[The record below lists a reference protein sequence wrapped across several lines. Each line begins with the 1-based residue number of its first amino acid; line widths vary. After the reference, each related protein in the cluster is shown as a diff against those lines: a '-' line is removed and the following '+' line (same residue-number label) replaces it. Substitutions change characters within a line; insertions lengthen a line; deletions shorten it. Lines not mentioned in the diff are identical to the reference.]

1 METRKNRLM
10 LAGMAVAL
18 LVPVLAL
25 AGCAQPPAAS
35 PQEINIGYQQEGIW
49 VNGRGEVQ
57 AVPDIATLNLGV
69 QAQAVTVAEAQ
80 AQAQQ
85 AMEKVMAAL
94 KSLGVAD
101 KDIQTTGYSIWQQT
115 RWDQDKQ
122 VEVVTGYQ
130 VSNTIRAKVRD
141 VEAAGAVLDAAVTAG
156 GDYIRVNGI
165 QFEVDDP
172 SEYLDQARAKAIA
185 DAKAKASQL
194 ASLTN
199 VKLGNPIYVTESSD
213 VPVVYP
219 NRSYAMMDS
228 AEAAGATPVSAGET
242 TIVATVQIVYEI
254 Q

>member
-1 METRKNRLM
+1 METRKNRLVF
-10 LAGMAVAL
+10 AGMAVAL
-18 LVPVLAL
+18 LLPVLAL
-25 AGCAQPPAAS
+25 AGCVQAPAGTA
-35 PQEINIGYQQEGIW
+35 PVVNVGYQQEGIW

-80 AQAQQ
+80 AQAQK

-122 VEVVTGYQ
+122 VEVVIGYQ
-130 VSNTIRAKVRD
+130 VSNSIQAKVRD
-141 VEAAGAVLDAAVTAG
+141 VEAAGAVLDAAVMAG
-156 GDYIRVNGI
+156 GDNIRVNGI

-172 SEYLDQARAKAIA
+172 SEYLEQARIKAVA
-185 DAKAKASQL
+185 DAKAKAAQL
-194 ASLTN
+194 ASLTD
-199 VKLGNPIYVTESSD
+199 VKLGKATYITEGYD

-219 NRSYAMMDS
+219 TRYAMAES
-228 AEAAGATPVSAGET
+228 ADMAGGTPVSAGET